1 MKILVTGGNGNL
13 ATILKTSL
21 KSEHIIDAPSRKEMN
36 LLDLEHVK
44 TYFADKEYDVVIH
57 TAIQGGRRTRPDT
70 YEDVYNNLLMF
81 ENLMLFKDNFK
92 MFLNLDSGATCD
104 RATDIYMRK
113 EDDMPSVPKDFY
125 GFSKYMIH
133 QRGLSHD
140 NFYNLRIFNI
150 FHETEEPDRFISRCV
165 NVAKEGG
172 KVEIFEN
179 KYFDF
184 FYKDDFV
191 EVAKYYIR
199 QLEHFKNSLSTM
211 KYHVPKTLNLS
222 YMEKHTLAD
231 IAKMVL
237 GEDSDKIVVHKDE
250 CDKNY
255 CGDGTLLLKLNI
267 EFKGLEY
274 GIHKLV

>member
-1 MKILVTGGNGNL
+1 MKILITGGNGHL
-13 ATILKTSL
+13 ATILKTAL
-21 KSEHIIDAPSRKEMN
+21 INEHELDTPGRKDMN
-36 LLDLEHVK
+36 LLNLEHVK
-44 TYFADKEYDVVIH
+44 EYLTDKEYDVVIH

-70 YEDVYNNLLMF
+70 YEDVYNNLIMF
-81 ENLMLFKDNFK
+81 ENLMMFKDKFK

-113 EDDMPSVPKDFY
+113 EEDMPSIPKDFY

-133 QRGLSHD
+133 QRVLAHD

-191 EVAKYYIR
+191 EVVKYYIR

-255 CGDGTLLLKLNI
+255 CGDGELLYSLDIVL
-267 EFKGLEY
+267 KGLEY
-274 GIHKLV
+274 AIHNFA